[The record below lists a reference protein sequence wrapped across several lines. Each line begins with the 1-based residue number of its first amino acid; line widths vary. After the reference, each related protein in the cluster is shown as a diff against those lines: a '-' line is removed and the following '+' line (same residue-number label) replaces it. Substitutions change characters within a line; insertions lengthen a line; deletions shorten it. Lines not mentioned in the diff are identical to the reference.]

1 MIITKPFFNA
11 NTTRKWLDKH
21 VAGVAAWE
29 LLGCFS
35 GLLLL
40 VRFLGEDV
48 SAVNPG

>member
-1 MIITKPFFNA
+1 MIMAEPFFNA
-11 NTTRKWLDKH
+11 NTTLKWLNEH
-21 VAGVAAWE
+21 VAGVAAWGF
-29 LLGCFS
+29 LGCFS